1 MQNHLRNLIA
11 FTFVLVLF
19 SCNSAEN
26 KNNAITSSADSTSN
40 GYISTPPSEN
50 ESKPDKRQ
58 FIRTAD
64 LKFRVKDVIQS
75 SYEIESI
82 TARMHGFVTHT
93 QLTSNVENIERNEM
107 SSDSTLISTEYRV
120 VNTIH
125 IRVPNTLLDSTLKE
139 ISKQISFL
147 DYRSIH
153 AEDVQLQLLA
163 NQLSEKRNEHFQK
176 RVIAAGNDS
185 GKKQSNL
192 SSEESLLETQE
203 QKDIAHIDN
212 LKLTD
217 QINYSSI
224 KLELYQNQTV
234 QYEMIS
240 NNKTDAFEP
249 SFFYKF
255 GESIKIG
262 WKSLVSFFLSLIKI
276 WAYLLV
282 AILLFLG
289 LKSFWKHKK

>member
-11 FTFVLVLF
+11 FSLAFVLF

-26 KNNAITSSADSTSN
+26 KNSTITSSADSAN
-40 GYISTPPSEN
+40 IGYISAPSEI

-82 TARMHGFVTHT
+82 TTRMHGFVTHT

-107 SSDSTLISTEYRV
+107 STDITLISTIYRV
-120 VNTIH
+120 VNIIH

-203 QKDIAHIDN
+203 QKDIAYIDN

-234 QYEMIS
+234 QHEMIS

-249 SFFYKF
+249 GFFYKIWD
-255 GESIKIG
+255 SLKIG
-262 WKSLVSFFLSLIKI
+262 WNTLITFILNLTKVWALVILVIGLFF
-276 WAYLLV
+276 V
-282 AILLFLG
+282 
-289 LKSFWKHKK
+289 WKWYRVKRTK

>member
-11 FTFVLVLF
+11 CSLAFVLF

-26 KNNAITSSADSTSN
+26 KNNAITSTADSTSS
-40 GYISTPPSEN
+40 GYISSPSVIEM
-50 ESKPDKRQ
+50 KPDGRK

-107 SSDSTLISTEYRV
+107 SSDSTLISTMYRV

-125 IRVPNTLLDSTLKE
+125 LRVPNTLLDSILKE
-139 ISKQISFL
+139 ISKQITFL

-176 RVIAAGNDS
+176 RVITAGNDS

-192 SSEESLLETQE
+192 SAEESLLETQE
-203 QKDIAHIDN
+203 QKDNAHIDN

-224 KLELYQNQTV
+224 QLELYQNQTV
-234 QYEMIS
+234 QHEMIS
-240 NNKTDAFEP
+240 NNKTDAFKP
-249 SFFYKF
+249 SFFYKLWD
-255 GESIKIG
+255 SIKIG
-262 WKSLVSFFLSLIKI
+262 WNAFITFILNLTKVWALIIFAIGLFICWK
-276 WAYLLV
+276 WYL
-282 AILLFLG
+282 A
-289 LKSFWKHKK
+289 KRTK